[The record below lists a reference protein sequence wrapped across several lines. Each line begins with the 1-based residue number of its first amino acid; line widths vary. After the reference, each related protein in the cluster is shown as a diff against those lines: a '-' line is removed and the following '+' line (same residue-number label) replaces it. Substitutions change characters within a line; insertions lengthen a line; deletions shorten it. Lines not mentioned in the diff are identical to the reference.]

1 MSENKKGTLFCIHG
15 NSSSSKVFEDLKQN
29 QNSKYD
35 VFLIDLLGHGT
46 NQEKQNMSDFSLK
59 SQKEYLLKQLKYHK
73 GNVILVGHSLG
84 GHLAIEIA
92 EKIDNLKGLI
102 IIGTPPVKKPMNL
115 EEAFLPIQE
124 IQTFFT
130 ENPIHKDIESIVDI
144 ALQNKKV
151 KEEIISN
158 FKSTNPLVR
167 KSLALDMGEN
177 NFSNQFDI
185 FINLTC
191 PKFMIIG
198 DSDPIVNRDY
208 LEFVKNHCT
217 SFCELITLK
226 NCGHYPSL
234 EISDFFI
241 KKMQELVD
249 KIPNHEVTY

>member
-1 MSENKKGTLFCIHG
+1 MSQVSL
-15 NSSSSKVFEDLKQN
+15 
-29 QNSKYD
+29 
-35 VFLIDLLGHGT
+35 
-46 NQEKQNMSDFSLK
+46 LK

-151 KEEIISN
+151 KEEIIS
-158 FKSTNPLVR
+158 K
-167 KSLALDMGEN
+167 
-177 NFSNQFDI
+177 
-185 FINLTC
+185 
-191 PKFMIIG
+191 
-198 DSDPIVNRDY
+198 
-208 LEFVKNHCT
+208 
-217 SFCELITLK
+217 
-226 NCGHYPSL
+226 
-234 EISDFFI
+234 
-241 KKMQELVD
+241 
-249 KIPNHEVTY
+249 

>member
-1 MSENKKGTLFCIHG
+1 MPYTP
-15 NSSSSKVFEDLKQN
+15 
-29 QNSKYD
+29 
-35 VFLIDLLGHGT
+35 
-46 NQEKQNMSDFSLK
+46 
-59 SQKEYLLKQLKYHK
+59 
-73 GNVILVGHSLG
+73 
-84 GHLAIEIA
+84 IA
-92 EKIDNLKGLI
+92 M
-102 IIGTPPVKKPMNL
+102 PMG
-115 EEAFLPIQE
+115 
-124 IQTFFT
+124 
-130 ENPIHKDIESIVDI
+130 
-144 ALQNKKV
+144 
-151 KEEIISN
+151 
-158 FKSTNPLVR
+158 
-167 KSLALDMGEN
+167 ALDMGEN